1 MPMSDLITAIGLVL
15 VLEGLVYA
23 AFPGGLKRMMS
34 MAQSVPDET
43 LRRSGLIA
51 LALGVVIVWLVRA

>member
-1 MPMSDLITAIGLVL
+1 VL

-43 LRRSGLIA
+43 VRRSGLFA
-51 LALGVVIVWLVRA
+51 LALGVVIVWFARA